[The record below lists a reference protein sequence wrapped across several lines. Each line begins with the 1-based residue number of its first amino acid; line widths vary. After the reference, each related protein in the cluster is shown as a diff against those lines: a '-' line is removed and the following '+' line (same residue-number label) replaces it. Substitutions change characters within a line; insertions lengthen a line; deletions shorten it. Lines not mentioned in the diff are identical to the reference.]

1 MILEATLVVFSNMF
15 DVIMYILEIC
25 AHHDCAVHAHA
36 IRTYVPERLNVRM
49 RIFERGEISSG
60 ARAPVCKR
68 ATGAGHA
75 DRVYI

>member
-36 IRTYVPERLNVRM
+36 IRTYIRTYVPD
-49 RIFERGEISSG
+49 RG
-60 ARAPVCKR
+60 AAQC
-68 ATGAGHA
+68 AHA
-75 DRVYI
+75 HI